1 VKRVIFLSYSSP
13 QADEARRIELALLG
27 EGHTVFRDRSAL
39 RPGETFDSRIRAAID
54 DSDLFVFL
62 ISPAS
67 IVAGQYTLTEL
78 EFAQQKWRHPS
89 GHVLPVLVEPTPKA
103 AIPEYLRAVTM
114 LQPSGDLAA
123 EVTAAVDRLT
133 APWWRWLL
141 RPRGV
146 ALLVVIAVLAVL
158 GVWEGGSRII
168 EHGRR
173 NREAVAIVKQA
184 ELQVQGGNYAAAW
197 DALQKGNAAYPDSAA
212 IVAAQEAVAMQW
224 LENARGS
231 QLTGNLKDIADA
243 VLPVLSRGA
252 TAHTGQGAADL
263 LAHMGWAE
271 FLRAR
276 EGVGGIDPTQHYR
289 HALAIDPGN
298 VYAHT
303 MWAFEILRNNGT
315 LAEAKPHVAAALAA
329 GRARPYVRQMQIA
342 ALLWVHTSNN
352 EDEIVRVANDMRLA
366 GEVMQDAGPRS
377 DPERLWS
384 IYTSRLI
391 YGNDKA
397 QFLAALSPADHLATF
412 RWLYPEDTFP
422 KETYLYT
429 CVLAQ
434 LQENAGDTA
443 AALATYRRVLAEL
456 AARGVK
462 AGRIV
467 DDATAAVTRLSR

>member
-27 EGHTVFRDRSAL
+27 EGHTVFRDRSTL

-141 RPRGV
+141 RPRGL

-168 EHGRR
+168 EQGRR

-184 ELQVQGGNYAAAW
+184 ELQVQGGNYAAA
-197 DALQKGNAAYPDSAA
+197 AA
-212 IVAAQEAVAMQW
+212 I
-224 LENARGS
+224 
-231 QLTGNLKDIADA
+231 K
-243 VLPVLSRGA
+243 
-252 TAHTGQGAADL
+252 
-263 LAHMGWAE
+263 
-271 FLRAR
+271 
-276 EGVGGIDPTQHYR
+276 
-289 HALAIDPGN
+289 
-298 VYAHT
+298 
-303 MWAFEILRNNGT
+303 
-315 LAEAKPHVAAALAA
+315 
-329 GRARPYVRQMQIA
+329 
-342 ALLWVHTSNN
+342 
-352 EDEIVRVANDMRLA
+352 
-366 GEVMQDAGPRS
+366 
-377 DPERLWS
+377 
-384 IYTSRLI
+384 
-391 YGNDKA
+391 
-397 QFLAALSPADHLATF
+397 
-412 RWLYPEDTFP
+412 
-422 KETYLYT
+422 
-429 CVLAQ
+429 
-434 LQENAGDTA
+434 
-443 AALATYRRVLAEL
+443 
-456 AARGVK
+456 
-462 AGRIV
+462 
-467 DDATAAVTRLSR
+467 RLSR